1 MNKTKSTEERE
12 FDNKLYEIEILTA
25 LAGSVSKF
33 RDDLTRDQDFCLLEE
48 IIVQLRYL
56 LLMKSIPFKDF
67 RK

>member
-12 FDNKLYEIEILTA
+12 SDNRLYEIEILTA
-25 LAGSVSKF
+25 LASYVSKF
-33 RDDLTRDQDFCLLEE
+33 RDDLTRDQDFILLEE

-56 LLMKSIPFKDF
+56 LLMKNIPFKDF